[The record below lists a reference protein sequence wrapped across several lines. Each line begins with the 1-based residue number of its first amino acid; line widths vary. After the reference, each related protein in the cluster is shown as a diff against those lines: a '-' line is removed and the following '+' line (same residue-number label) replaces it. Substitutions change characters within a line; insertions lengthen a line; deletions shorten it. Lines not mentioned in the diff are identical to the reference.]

1 MRKSIIQTQPYIALL
16 TAPIL
21 GLIAWIRHN
30 NTAELQVYDTYLV
43 ISMGLLAGIFIG
55 ILLLTSLFYWLT
67 RQRTGLPQL
76 TSAHVLGTIGIVIY
90 LICTSGQLADSSADT
105 GIPMSVPEY
114 RARQDSN
121 ARFAMA
127 LVALATIQLL
137 FCGEPDPEM
146 GQGLTTVT
154 GSIGRGILVRGP
166 HQ

>member
-1 MRKSIIQTQPYIALL
+1 MRKSIIQTQPHIPLLL

-21 GLIAWIRHN
+21 GLIARIRQN

-55 ILLLTSLFYWLT
+55 ILLLASLLYWLT

-90 LICTSGQLADSSADT
+90 LTCTAGQLTGSNADT
-105 GIPMSVPEY
+105 GIPMSIPEY
-114 RARQDSN
+114 RAWQDSN

-127 LVALATIQLL
+127 LVALATIQML
-137 FCGEPDPEM
+137 FVVN
-146 GQGLTTVT
+146 L
-154 GSIGRGILVRGP
+154 ILKWIRG
-166 HQ
+166 